1 MNQKTITIKYTSYK
15 SGHDPK
21 DMLETVGEM
30 IEKEIDEG
38 HLNDGFSLITW
49 KTTKESDHD

>member
-1 MNQKTITIKYTSYK
+1 MNKTITIKYTSYK
-15 SGHDPK
+15 SGNDPK
-21 DMLETVGEM
+21 DMLEMVGEM

-49 KTTKESDHD
+49 KTINESDYE